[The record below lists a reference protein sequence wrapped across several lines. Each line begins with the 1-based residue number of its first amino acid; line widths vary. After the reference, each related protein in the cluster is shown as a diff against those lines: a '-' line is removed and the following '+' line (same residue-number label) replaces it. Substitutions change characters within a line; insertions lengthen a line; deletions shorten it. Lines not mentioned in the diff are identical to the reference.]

1 MGGDSA
7 RVQAQTPDADTPR
20 YENMD
25 SLLNEI
31 VEQYEMGAFT
41 ASTAS
46 ASAPVNN
53 GGSVGVIFLTEAGEA
68 DDVRDFLLE
77 SGASPGPAFDSY
89 VGADVPVSLL
99 VSASQ
104 QEGVNWM
111 QATHPAA
118 RGANGG
124 TTRSSGRPWRG
135 RVACR
140 RTERR
145 RCQGWRDLSRL

>member
-1 MGGDSA
+1 MRTIRTLRGRGAASATFVAIAVAAALLFAALMGGDAA
-7 RVQAQTPDADTPR
+7 RVQAQTPDEDTPR

-41 ASTAS
+41 ASEAA

-77 SGASPGPAFDSY
+77 SGAS
-89 VGADVPVSLL
+89 
-99 VSASQ
+99 
-104 QEGVNWM
+104 
-111 QATHPAA
+111 
-118 RGANGG
+118 
-124 TTRSSGRPWRG
+124 
-135 RVACR
+135 RVAHRQVR
-140 RTERR
+140 RSTVMSV
-145 RCQGWRDLSRL
+145 LMSRLACWRARRSRMA